1 MDNEIQS
8 LEQLYKRV
16 YPALTSKKREL
27 NKTGYDYIKQKD
39 IWEYLSNE
47 KWINT
52 EGLDISTMVSDIFQA
67 DNKAIDNYLK
77 ETLKK
82 RSESDE

>member
-27 NKTGYDYIKQKD
+27 IKSGYEYIKQKD

-47 KWINT
+47 KWRNT
-52 EGLDISTMVSDIFQA
+52 EGLDISTMVSDIFNA
-67 DNKAIDNYLK
+67 DNEKIDKFLK
-77 ETLKK
+77 DILKK
-82 RSESDE
+82 RSEADE

>member
-77 ETLKK
+77 DTLKK